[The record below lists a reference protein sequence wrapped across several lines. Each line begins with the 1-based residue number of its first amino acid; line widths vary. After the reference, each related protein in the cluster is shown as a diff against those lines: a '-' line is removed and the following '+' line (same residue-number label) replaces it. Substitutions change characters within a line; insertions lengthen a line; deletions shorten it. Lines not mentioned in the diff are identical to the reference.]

1 MPAKYRSF
9 EETEQNGTR
18 YVIAQPS
25 SERDSPVRLE
35 GTLFEGEELDDGTWT
50 EVVGRLI
57 QVDIAGAL
65 NLEAGKGKLSRSEAV
80 ESILEAD
87 EEGLPIHVGERAQAE
102 ALIDYFVDEG
112 VFEAESGDLVLL
124 RSPTDEATDINLRM
138 LMNWVSAIDSC
149 IDKIEETTATI
160 EQARS
165 ELESEMTDTN
175 PSEVIQDFERQ
186 QKEVAQKLNN
196 LTGGRNVSRV
206 EDLPEE
212 ERPEFRRLKE
222 QFYHLQTMK
231 EAASPDEMATQ
242 IEKSSAELATKR
254 DRLENIARNLEL
266 KRDELRTAIVHEKIF
281 PQDAVDMVQNLE
293 GLVTSLTGVEN
304 SDDRAEQKSAGDVL
318 SDANALLG
326 GAEAAEEQAEQMG
339 VGPDEEPETLGNT

>member
-9 EETEQNGTR
+9 EQTEQNGTT
-18 YVIAQPS
+18 YVIAQPNN
-25 SERDSPVRLE
+25 ERDSPVRLE
-35 GTLFEGEELDDGTWT
+35 GTLFQGEELDDGTWT
-50 EVVGRLI
+50 DVVGRLI

-65 NLEAGKGKLSRSEAV
+65 NLEAGKGKLSREKAV

-102 ALIDYFVDEG
+102 ALIDYFVDQG
-112 VFEAESGDLVLL
+112 VFEVENNDVVLL
-124 RSPTDEATDINLRM
+124 RSPEKEDTDMNLRM

-149 IDKIEETTATI
+149 IDKIDETTNTI
-160 EQARS
+160 EQARK

-186 QKEVAQKLNN
+186 QREVAQKLNN
-196 LTGGRNVSRV
+196 LTGGRDVERV

-212 ERPEFRRLKE
+212 DRPEFKRLKE
-222 QFYHLQTMK
+222 QFYHLETMK

-242 IEKSSAELATKR
+242 IEKSSAQLATKR
-254 DRLENIARNLEL
+254 DRLENIARNLEM

-281 PQDAVDMVQNLE
+281 PQDAVNMVQNLE
-293 GLVTSLTGVEN
+293 GLVTTLTGVE
-304 SDDRAEQKSAGDVL
+304 SSVERGEDKIASEVL
-318 SDANALLG
+318 SDASEVLG
-326 GAEAAEEQAEQMG
+326 SAEAVEEQADQMG
-339 VGPDEEPETLGNT
+339 VGPDEEPETFDQT